1 MKRMKEGRFTVTIAT
16 YSMMDTVKKMT
27 HSDKEEIIILSCVI
41 SPMVLSFLK
50 FVLSA
55 TVTCKKNNL

>member
-1 MKRMKEGRFTVTIAT
+1 MMERRFTVTIAT
-16 YSMMDTVKKMT
+16 HSVVSTVKKMM
-27 HSDKEEIIILSCVI
+27 HSDKEEIIILSGVI
-41 SPMVLSFLK
+41 SPMVLLFLE